1 VALIF
6 PADKRS
12 KFVKGNDS
20 LVRTRFTGLTMSG
33 ISPGDPALDQ
43 KHWTRAQRLA
53 VPILQLASYYSLRFM
68 KSSKRPKL
76 IINDELGISAT
87 GDSSHTAFLVR
98 GSRDSRKTN
107 TAFGML
113 GQNPEDQKQLSN
125 QIANLMGCVFMGRIE
140 DAETAAS
147 ALPMLKVATGVGHE
161 DTLAA
166 LPSGSFLYSDFTGHV
181 DVVDVDIEYLP
192 FLKEALDTTPVED
205 KGDFDE
211 DDWERELMRAWA
223 A

>member
-1 VALIF
+1 
-6 PADKRS
+6 
-12 KFVKGNDS
+12 
-20 LVRTRFTGLTMSG
+20 
-33 ISPGDPALDQ
+33 
-43 KHWTRAQRLA
+43 
-53 VPILQLASYYSLRFM
+53 
-68 KSSKRPKL
+68 
-76 IINDELGISAT
+76 
-87 GDSSHTAFLVR
+87 
-98 GSRDSRKTN
+98 
-107 TAFGML
+107 
-113 GQNPEDQKQLSN
+113 
-125 QIANLMGCVFMGRIE
+125 MGRIE